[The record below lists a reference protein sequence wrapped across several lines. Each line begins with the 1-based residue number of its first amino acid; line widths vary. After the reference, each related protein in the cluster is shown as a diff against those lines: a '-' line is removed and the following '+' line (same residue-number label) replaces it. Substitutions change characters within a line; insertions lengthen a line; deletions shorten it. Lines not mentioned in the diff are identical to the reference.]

1 METILT
7 IAGIIITILGILAI
21 AIVSGVYIA
30 VKYLGANITFGTYKD
45 GEEE

>member
-1 METILT
+1 MDIVLG
-7 IAGIIITILGILAI
+7 IAGAIIAVVGIIAI

-30 VKYLGANITFGTYKD
+30 VKYFGAHITFGTYND